1 MRSSSDLKQLR
12 PKTRQKNYHNRSI
25 MMNIFLILSI
35 IFVTSYLLLSIWDF
49 LDEEDDTALE
59 EQALAELLQRRQ
71 EIQEA
76 YLIAQK
82 ELFKRR
88 KF

>member
-1 MRSSSDLKQLR
+1 
-12 PKTRQKNYHNRSI
+12 
-25 MMNIFLILSI
+25 MNIFLILSI
-35 IFVTSYLLLSIWDF
+35 IFVTSYLLVSIWDF
-49 LDEEDDTALE
+49 LDEEDDTAPE
-59 EQALAELLQRRQ
+59 EQALAEFLQLRQ